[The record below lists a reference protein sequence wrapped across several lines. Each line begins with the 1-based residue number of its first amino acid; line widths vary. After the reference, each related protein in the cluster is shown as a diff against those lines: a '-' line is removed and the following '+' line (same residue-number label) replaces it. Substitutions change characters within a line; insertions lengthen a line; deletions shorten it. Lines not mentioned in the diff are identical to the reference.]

1 MTRLVNDLL
10 DMTRVKHGL
19 IRLERDAVGLNET
32 IAAALD
38 TMRPAAEKKGLRLQF
53 EPGGEPLVVNADPE
67 RLAQVLDNLLRN
79 AVASTDRGDIGVS
92 VRREGPL
99 ARIAIRDHGAG
110 ISAEAIH
117 GIFEPYWRGGEGGDG
132 LGLGLAVVKALVET
146 HGGTVACNSDGPGT
160 GSEFSFTMPLA
171 SPGPTGPP
179 PTAIRTRPRR
189 RVLVVDDQR
198 DLADTFALLLESLGQ
213 DVAVA
218 YDASS
223 ALTIA
228 RRHHPEIAFLDVA
241 MPGTSGSELAVQL
254 RHEFDGASLA
264 IVAVTGHGRHNERV
278 RGGPFDQHLLKPVT
292 LESVAALLDG
302 IVGRRANATD

>member
-1 MTRLVNDLL
+1 
-10 DMTRVKHGL
+10 
-19 IRLERDAVGLNET
+19 
-32 IAAALD
+32 
-38 TMRPAAEKKGLRLQF
+38 
-53 EPGGEPLVVNADPE
+53 
-67 RLAQVLDNLLRN
+67 
-79 AVASTDRGDIGVS
+79 
-92 VRREGPL
+92 
-99 ARIAIRDHGAG
+99 
-110 ISAEAIH
+110 
-117 GIFEPYWRGGEGGDG
+117 
-132 LGLGLAVVKALVET
+132 
-146 HGGTVACNSDGPGT
+146 
-160 GSEFSFTMPLA
+160 
-171 SPGPTGPP
+171 
-179 PTAIRTRPRR
+179 
-189 RVLVVDDQR
+189 VLVVDDQR